1 MGPHYENF
9 REIVEKLRAADGIR
23 IVGADG
29 LGGSLLEMLRDRD
42 GALELGARAKAVFAS
57 EAGATTRAVDALLEL
72 LKGAA

>member
-1 MGPHYENF
+1 
-9 REIVEKLRAADGIR
+9 
-23 IVGADG
+23 
-29 LGGSLLEMLRDRD
+29 MLRDRD